1 MAITATEKKQLK
13 KEIVAELKAEASD
26 VLQLEEVTSLA
37 GVRSFPAVR
46 GENPVSVPLSLL
58 DFRSA
63 IDKKVDKEAGKGLST
78 EDFTTAEKQKLACIA
93 AGANNYTHPASHP
106 ASMIAQDT
114 THRFVTDAEKTTW
127 TGKASTAVATQA
139 ANGLL
144 SAADKK
150 KLDGIAAGANNYTH
164 PASHPASMIAQDTTH
179 RFVTD
184 TEKSAW
190 NAKAAATAATQ
201 SAMGLMSAADKKKL
215 DNIAAGAN
223 AYTHPASHPASM
235 IAQDTTHRFV
245 TDAEKTTWTGK
256 ASTAVATQ
264 AANGLL
270 SAADKKKL
278 DGITAGANNYTHPA
292 SHPATMIAQ
301 DTTHRFVT
309 DAEKAEWNSK
319 TGILSALHSVSYAEL
334 VALRNGKQ
342 LRPGHHYRITDFV
355 TTVGDDDEAR
365 SAGHPFDIIVLAT
378 ADDTL
383 SEEARAIVNERNAAY
398 FATANLDAWKVWYC
412 LDNDT
417 TRFQWADEANGR
429 GVIYRLIDEW
439 QNDCPYDFKNIQFK
453 RYRAVDES
461 PSGQLRALNGLYIGI
476 NAEMQYLSIEAYD
489 FIWAYTFSFGDR
501 RSAPTDASL
510 IGFNTSDLGEG
521 YGNKGHYGNNVILPC
536 TCHVTIDN
544 EQNAVFCLNNIVWF
558 ADNVQHRVLMNG
570 TRIDGEC
577 VNMTLS
583 GYGTHVMFDCRGI
596 ITGDGGY
603 ANTFGVG
610 CASITLGSYCSNNT
624 FGKGSCYN
632 TFGNDCYGNS
642 FGNSCSWNTFGN
654 YCGNNTFGNSC
665 SWNTFGNNLSY
676 LTVHDNVRSVAV
688 VGGTSSDSY
697 VQNAQI
703 LNGTSGSSPSNR
715 LQISFKTNTSY
726 CQFAGLNSSGIL
738 KIWTPADLV

>member
-1 MAITATEKKQLK
+1 MPITTTEKKQLK

-26 VLQLEEVTSLA
+26 VLQLEEVTSLV

-78 EDFTTAEKQKLACIA
+78 EDFTTAEKQKLA
-93 AGANNYTHPASHP
+93 
-106 ASMIAQDT
+106 
-114 THRFVTDAEKTTW
+114 
-127 TGKASTAVATQA
+127 
-139 ANGLL
+139 
-144 SAADKK
+144 
-150 KLDGIAAGANNYTH
+150 GIAAGANNYTH

-184 TEKSAW
+184 T
-190 NAKAAATAATQ
+190 
-201 SAMGLMSAADKKKL
+201 
-215 DNIAAGAN
+215 
-223 AYTHPASHPASM
+223 
-235 IAQDTTHRFV
+235 
-245 TDAEKTTWTGK
+245 EKTTWTGK

-632 TFGNDCYGNS
+632 TFGNSCSWNTFGNSCSWNTFGNDCYGNSFGNSCSWNTFGNYCSSNSFGNYCSSNSFGNSCSWNTFGNSCSWNTFGNDCYGNS

-654 YCGNNTFGNSC
+654 YCGNNTFGN
-665 SWNTFGNNLSY
+665 NLRY

>member
-58 DFRSA
+58 DFSPA
-63 IDKKVDKEAGKGLST
+63 INKKVDKVAGKGLST
-78 EDFTTAEKQKLACIA
+78 EDFTTAEKQKLA
-93 AGANNYTHPASHP
+93 
-106 ASMIAQDT
+106 
-114 THRFVTDAEKTTW
+114 
-127 TGKASTAVATQA
+127 
-139 ANGLL
+139 
-144 SAADKK
+144 
-150 KLDGIAAGANNYTH
+150 GIAAGANNYTH
-164 PASHPASMIAQDTTH
+164 PASHPASMIATDETH
-179 RFVTD
+179 LFVTAA
-184 TEKSAW
+184 EKSVW
-190 NAKAAATAATQ
+190 NAKAAATVATQ
-201 SAMGLMSAADKKKL
+201 SAMGLMSAADKTKL
-215 DNIAAGAN
+215 DSIAAGAN

-278 DGITAGANNYTHPA
+278 DGIAAGANNYTHPA

-558 ADNVQHRVLMNG
+558 ADNVQHQVLMNG

-624 FGKGSCYN
+624 FGKGCCYN
-632 TFGNDCYGNS
+632 TFGNYCSDNTFGNYCVSNS
-642 FGNSCSWNTFGN
+642 FGNYCVSNSFGNDCGWNTFGN
-654 YCGNNTFGNSC
+654 YCNKNTFGNDC
-665 SWNTFGNNLSY
+665 GWNTFGNYCVSNSFGNYLSY
-676 LTVHDNVRSVAV
+676 MTVNDGVKYVAV
-688 VGGTSSDSY
+688 VGGTTSNPMR
-697 VQNAQI
+697 NAQI
-703 LNGTSGSSPSNR
+703 LNGTSGQNHSNR
-715 LQISFKTNTSY
+715 LQISFKANVKY

-738 KIWTPADLV
+738 KIWTPADLA